1 MGLTKMDII
10 CVCVCV
16 CVCVKE
22 RMSNKNV
29 TILHLLYDILV
40 CKMRHQLCVRVA
52 FVSM

>member
-1 MGLTKMDII
+1 MGFDKHGHNTR
-10 CVCVCV
+10 VCV

-40 CKMRHQLCVRVA
+40 CKTRHRLCVRVA